1 MATTQAASPVPVEYQ
16 APRRR
21 VRNIVGNVFIG
32 VVLAVVM
39 IWVLFPFYWAFLNS
53 VKLPGDTFGNKWL
66 PFLQFD
72 PTLEN
77 WRSTLAIRE
86 IRQALLNSTIIAVG
100 AATIALILG
109 TLAAYALA
117 RFQFNRPRNGTLTTW
132 FLSQRVLPPVIFV
145 TPFYLLM
152 REFNLIDTVLGL
164 VLINATFNLPF
175 PVIILTQMFREVPIE
190 LEEAAEVDGA
200 SRWQIFSRIA
210 LPLVAPG
217 IVVSWIICLAF
228 SWNEYLFALSLTTKE
243 AIPMPVIIAGAEHTR
258 GVDFQFVGT
267 RVMLTML
274 LPLIMALLAQRYI
287 VRGLALGAVKG

>member
-1 MATTQAASPVPVEYQ
+1 MATTQAAPPVPVEYQ

-86 IRQALLNSTIIAVG
+86 IRQALLNSSIIAVG